1 MNESVN
7 VSLCTSCFFPQFSS
21 CTHEVLISSS
31 FFIETEPLCVAENG
45 LPNNDPS
52 KDPTP
57 SPRPLH
63 NTPDYR
69 AAKRERPYYPGHAQ
83 TPPPLRRVS
92 SNPTEP
98 GPVCAHRR
106 VEGRINYTQSHRH
119 TRFFFNH
126 YTDKYSPRGF
136 CFPFYFYCE
145 PNFFLI
151 LFIFLQILRQISRPC

>member
-1 MNESVN
+1 MCCSVKFLTRCLFNESVN

-106 VEGRINYTQSHRH
+106 VEGRINYTQSQTHQV
-119 TRFFFNH
+119 
-126 YTDKYSPRGF
+126 
-136 CFPFYFYCE
+136 
-145 PNFFLI
+145 FL
-151 LFIFLQILRQISRPC
+151 